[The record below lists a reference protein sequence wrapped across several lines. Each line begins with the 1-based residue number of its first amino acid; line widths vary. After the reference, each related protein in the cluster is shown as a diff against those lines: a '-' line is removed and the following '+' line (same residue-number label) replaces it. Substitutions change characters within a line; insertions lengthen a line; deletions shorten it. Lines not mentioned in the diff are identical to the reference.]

1 VTPERAIDVA
11 RRAAE
16 ARGLVWRSPAE
27 ARRHGRLLGRPY
39 WEVISNAEAR
49 GSNVVVRLGMDESV
63 LDVSVRPR

>member
-1 VTPERAIDVA
+1 VTRERAIDVA

-16 ARGLVWRSPAE
+16 ARGLVWRAPAA
-27 ARRHGRLLGRPY
+27 ARRRGRLRGRPY
-39 WEVISNAEAR
+39 WEVISNSEAR